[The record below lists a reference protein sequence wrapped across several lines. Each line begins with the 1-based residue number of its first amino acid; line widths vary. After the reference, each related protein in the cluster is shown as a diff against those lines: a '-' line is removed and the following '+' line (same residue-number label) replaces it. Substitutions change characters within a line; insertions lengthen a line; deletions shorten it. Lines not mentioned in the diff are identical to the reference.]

1 MTSARSV
8 VTYLFAVLAAL
19 GCVAP
24 GATAASD
31 CSSALTAAHR
41 VSCQHFQNTSSSAIA
56 GNSTWQQFAA
66 QITRGESA
74 TANPA
79 QVSVGPDCLTLNGN
93 FAGVQR
99 RHQSAPE
106 ARGGIC

>member
-8 VTYLFAVLAAL
+8 VTYLFAVLPVLA
-19 GCVAP
+19 CVALDAP
-24 GATAASD
+24 AASA
-31 CSSALTAAHR
+31 SSTAPTAILL
-41 VSCQHFQNTSSSAIA
+41 VSCQPFQNTSSSAIA
-56 GNSTWQQFAA
+56 GNSTVQM
-66 QITRGESA
+66 TRGESA

-79 QVSVGPDCLTLNGN
+79 QMSVGPDCLTLNGN
-93 FAGVQR
+93 FAGAQR